1 MNTVLVTGANGMLGK
16 SVCNKYRSEGLEVI
30 GITRDRV
37 DLRNSAKTV
46 EYFSKHKIDL
56 VVHCAATVGG
66 IQANIKGGTKFFLE
80 NILIDNSVLFAART
94 QKIKNLI
101 YIGSSC
107 MYPANVEHPLKENEL
122 LSGPLEPTN
131 ENYALAKL
139 FGSRMT
145 SSIAIEDEVNWRVF
159 IASNLYGPNDHFN
172 SDKSH
177 LLAAIISKA
186 VNAKENNL
194 STIEMWGD
202 GSPRREFT
210 YVEDF
215 AEWIFK
221 SSGFLEQLPYI
232 LNTGIGK
239 DYSVM
244 DFYKR
249 VLIALNLEV
258 SITPN
263 SDIPNGNYRKLM
275 DSSIARDLGW
285 DPKVDI
291 DEGINS
297 TIKWYLSNRLAI

>member
-16 SVCNKYRSEGLEVI
+16 SVCNKYRSEGLDVI
-30 GITRDRV
+30 EITRDKV
-37 DLRNSAKTV
+37 DLRNSVKTE

-56 VVHCAATVGG
+56 VVHCAAIVGG
-66 IQANIKGGTKFFLE
+66 IQANIKGGTNFFLE

-107 MYPANVEHPLKENEL
+107 MYPANVEHPLKEDEL

-145 SSIAIEDEVNWRVF
+145 STIAIEDEVNWRVF

-172 SDKSH
+172 SEKSH

-194 STIEMWGD
+194 STIDMWGD

-215 AEWIFK
+215 AGWIFK
-221 SSGFLEQLPYI
+221 SSAFLEQLPYV

-244 DFYKR
+244 DFYKK
-249 VLIALNLEV
+249 VLTALNLDI

-263 SDIPNGNYRKLM
+263 IGMPNGNYRKLL

-291 DEGINS
+291 DEGISS
-297 TIKWYLSNRLAI
+297 TIKWYLANRLAI

>member
-1 MNTVLVTGANGMLGK
+1 M
-16 SVCNKYRSEGLEVI
+16 SV
-30 GITRDRV
+30 
-37 DLRNSAKTV
+37 
-46 EYFSKHKIDL
+46 KIDPKTFCLAPWVHTCVTTKKTLKPCCVFKIQSNNTYENFDDWWTGNQMANLRKDL
-56 VVHCAATVGG
+56 VNGNQPAGCEECWTSESLGRDSLRQNYNN
-66 IQANIKGGTKFFLE
+66 IFKSYTNFTELQANIKNGTKFFLE
-80 NILIDNSVLFAART
+80 NILIDNSVLFSART

-107 MYPANVEHPLKENEL
+107 MYPANIEHPLKEDEL

-172 SDKSH
+172 SEKSH

-186 VNAKENNL
+186 VTAKENNL

-210 YVEDF
+210 HVEDF
-215 AEWIFK
+215 AGWIFK
-221 SSGFLEQLPYI
+221 SSAFLEQLPYV

-244 DFYKR
+244 DFYKK
-249 VLIALNLEV
+249 VLK
-258 SITPN
+258 T
-263 SDIPNGNYRKLM
+263 
-275 DSSIARDLGW
+275 RD
-285 DPKVDI
+285 
-291 DEGINS
+291 
-297 TIKWYLSNRLAI
+297 

>member
-16 SVCNKYRSEGLEVI
+16 SVCNKYRSEGLDVI
-30 GITRDRV
+30 EITRDKV
-37 DLRNSAKTV
+37 DLRNSVKTV

-56 VVHCAATVGG
+56 VVHCAAIVGG
-66 IQANIKGGTKFFLE
+66 IQANIKGGTKFFLD
-80 NILIDNSVLFAART
+80 NILIDNSVIFAART

-107 MYPANVEHPLKENEL
+107 MYPANIEHPLKENEL

-139 FGSRMT
+139 IGSRMT

-172 SDKSH
+172 SEKSH

-202 GSPRREFT
+202 GSPKREFT
-210 YVEDF
+210 HVEDF
-215 AEWIFK
+215 AGWIFK
-221 SSGFLEQLPYI
+221 SSTFLEQLPYV

-244 DFYKR
+244 DFYKK
-249 VLIALNLEV
+249 VLTSLNLDISV
-258 SITPN
+258 TPN
-263 SDIPNGNYRKLM
+263 NDMPNGNYRKLM

-285 DPKVDI
+285 NPKVDI

-297 TIKWYLSNRLAI
+297 TIKWYLANRLAI

>member
-16 SVCNKYRSEGLEVI
+16 SVCNKYRAEGLDVI
-30 GITRDRV
+30 EITRDKV
-37 DLRNSAKTV
+37 DLRNSVKTV

-56 VVHCAATVGG
+56 VVHCAAIVGG
-66 IQANIKGGTKFFLE
+66 IQANIKGGTKFFLD

-94 QKIKNLI
+94 QKINNLI

-107 MYPANVEHPLKENEL
+107 MYPANVKHPLKENEL

-172 SDKSH
+172 SEKSH

-210 YVEDF
+210 HVEDL
-215 AEWIFK
+215 AGWIFK
-221 SSGFLEQLPYI
+221 SSAFLEQLPYI

-239 DYSVM
+239 DYSVI
-244 DFYKR
+244 DFYKK
-249 VLIALNLEV
+249 VLLALNLDV
-258 SITPN
+258 PITPN
-263 SDIPNGNYRKLM
+263 RDIPNGNYRKLM

-291 DEGINS
+291 DEGIDS
-297 TIKWYLSNRLAI
+297 TIKWYLANRLAI